1 MIKRRNPNLDI
12 LILAVDRL
20 DNLIDEIV
28 FLGGSTTDLLI
39 TDQAAPPVRE
49 TKDVDVIVEVVSLAE
64 YYNLSERLR
73 KLGFS
78 EDQSEDAPLC
88 RWVMDDVILDVMPT
102 DEKIL
107 GFSNQWYTDAMKEAV
122 KYELPDKKII
132 KLVTAP
138 YFLATKI
145 EAFEG
150 RGNGDYLLSHDLE
163 DLISVIDGRSEII
176 DEVKDINDELKKY
189 LTEKFNSL
197 ISEPRFLEALPG
209 KLPGDDASQ
218 ARVPI
223 ILNRIEKI
231 ISE

>member
-78 EDQSEDAPLC
+78 EYQSEDAPLC
-88 RWVMDDVILDVMPT
+88 RWVMDDLILDVMPT
-102 DEKIL
+102 DEKII

-218 ARVPI
+218 ARV
-223 ILNRIEKI
+223 LLF
-231 ISE
+231 